1 MKHFKVLSLFLI
13 TLILSASIT
22 GCQNDNSDSK
32 ENTSKLHVSVSFFAM
47 EEFAKAVGGDRIEIS
62 RIIPDGVEPHNF
74 EPKPSDLK
82 YLSTADVFI
91 YNGFNMEPWAESAI
105 ESSQNSEC
113 IVIESAHRC
122 TPILVDDTEEHPED
136 VESEHPK
143 DSESEHHH
151 EGNDPHTWLSI
162 QCAKIQVQEIADG
175 LSIADPEGK
184 EYYQDNAT
192 SYISKLDSIYTE
204 YSDKFASIDNQHFV
218 TGHAAFAYFCRDYN
232 LEQNSVSN
240 VFATRE
246 PSAQQLTELI
256 KYCKENHVTT
266 IFTEELASPLVSET
280 LASELGA
287 KVQPI
292 HTLVNSSNNK
302 SYLELMHENHEQIYQ
317 SLKH

>member
-22 GCQNDNSDSK
+22 GCQNDNLDSK

-162 QCAKIQVQEIADG
+162 Q
-175 LSIADPEGK
+175 
-184 EYYQDNAT
+184 
-192 SYISKLDSIYTE
+192 
-204 YSDKFASIDNQHFV
+204 
-218 TGHAAFAYFCRDYN
+218 
-232 LEQNSVSN
+232 
-240 VFATRE
+240 
-246 PSAQQLTELI
+246 
-256 KYCKENHVTT
+256 
-266 IFTEELASPLVSET
+266 
-280 LASELGA
+280 
-287 KVQPI
+287 
-292 HTLVNSSNNK
+292 
-302 SYLELMHENHEQIYQ
+302 
-317 SLKH
+317 